1 MGERAGVRRFPLIVL
16 AVLLVLTLVVTRIIA
31 RSEHTRSGA
40 NLLHEAATP
49 R

>member
-1 MGERAGVRRFPLIVL
+1 MRRFPLIVV
-16 AVLLVLTLVVTRIIA
+16 AVLLVLTFVVTRIIA

-40 NLLHEAATP
+40 KLLHEAATP